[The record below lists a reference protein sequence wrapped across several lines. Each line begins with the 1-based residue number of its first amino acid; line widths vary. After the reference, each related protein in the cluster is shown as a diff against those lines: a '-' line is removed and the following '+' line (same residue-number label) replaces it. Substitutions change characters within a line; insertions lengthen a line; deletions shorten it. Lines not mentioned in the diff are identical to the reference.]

1 MSRHLRRRV
10 VLACALLPLAPLAG
24 GQARSPR
31 PPDADDWKA
40 MREIIDLQIRA
51 LRDGDGARALGYA
64 VPGIRRQYRT
74 PEQFLHMVRTSYAPL
89 LSASYTVFVDG
100 AVVDGATI
108 QPLRLVLP
116 DNKVLV
122 ALYRMERQRDGNW
135 QIAGCVL
142 APSTV
147 QAT

>member
-1 MSRHLRRRV
+1 M
-10 VLACALLPLAPLAG
+10 LLPLAAVAG
-24 GQARSPR
+24 AQSRSYHSPN
-31 PPDADDWKA
+31 ADDWKA
-40 MREIIDLQIRA
+40 MREAIDLQIRA
-51 LRDGDGARALGYA
+51 LKDGDGARALTFA

-74 PEQFLHMVRTSYAPL
+74 PEQFLRMVRTSYAPL
-89 LSASYTVFVDG
+89 LTASYTVFVDG

-116 DNKVLV
+116 DNQVLV
-122 ALYRMERQRDGNW
+122 ALYRMERQRDGQW